1 MQRKTMFT
9 LQLGVDFKLSIV
21 IGSCTLGIKTPLEL
35 TTLNV
40 MGALCDLF
48 EVSVDI

>member
-9 LQLGVDFKLSIV
+9 LRLGVDFKLSIV

-48 EVSVDI
+48 EVSMDF